1 MAGTP
6 ANAQDLVVLEEIT
19 KSTIVLKGGRLLQ
32 VVMVGGVNFSLKS
45 EEEQNI
51 MTYAYQNF
59 LNSLDFPAE
68 IIVHSRKIN
77 VDKYLASLEERQS
90 KEQSA
95 LLQSQIGEYREF
107 IRSFVKD
114 NPIMAKS
121 FFVVVPFSPSAIPQ
135 ADTFTKFL
143 PFGKK
148 NPAKEQQAA
157 EARHTE
163 ATEDISQLNQRVSQ
177 VVDGLKA
184 IGLEAEKLSDDA
196 LIELFYNFYNPESVE
211 RENVTTPPREGGTPQ

>member
-32 VVMVGGVNFSLKS
+32 IVMVGGVNFSLKS

-135 ADTFTKFL
+135 ADTFTKF
-143 PFGKK
+143 
-148 NPAKEQQAA
+148 
-157 EARHTE
+157 
-163 ATEDISQLNQRVSQ
+163 
-177 VVDGLKA
+177 
-184 IGLEAEKLSDDA
+184 
-196 LIELFYNFYNPESVE
+196 
-211 RENVTTPPREGGTPQ
+211 